1 MGALTIVAKYLIE
14 AAVEIQGLVDKPD
27 IVGALFSQTEG
38 LLGSELDL
46 RNLQNTGRIGR
57 IEVEV
62 EHKGDRTVGKIYIPS
77 NLDRYETSLLAAML
91 ESVDKVGPY
100 NAKVQVLRIG
110 DLREEKRKKIMDRAR
125 ELLSKIEAET
135 LPDTKEIVERFVD
148 QMKEAELVKYGSEG
162 LPAGPD
168 VDKSDTVIIVE
179 GRADVINLLKHGYR
193 NVIAIEGASGGI
205 PKSVVD
211 LSRKKTV
218 IAFVDG
224 DRGGDLVLRE
234 LLKSVDVDY
243 VARAPSG
250 KEVEQLTGKEIS
262 KALRNKLP
270 IEEYLLT
277 IEKKERQVIE
287 EAKQEAKEQRQE
299 QAQTTKEGKQEA
311 EASGAVE
318 VPVEKHET
326 APEEIKT
333 EKPHLTPPMQLE
345 VKIPPQVV
353 EEMSKLEG
361 TLEAVIYDENWNVIK
376 RVPVRDLVDALQQV
390 TNAHAIIFD
399 GVCTQRLVDAAASK
413 GVKLMA
419 MSRLGNIAK
428 VPASLQLASIG
439 DVLKTMEA
447 EAKPPA

>member
-1 MGALTIVAKYLIE
+1 MA
-14 AAVEIQGLVDKPD
+14 
-27 IVGALFSQTEG
+27 
-38 LLGSELDL
+38 
-46 RNLQNTGRIGR
+46 IG
-57 IEVEV
+57 
-62 EHKGDRTVGKIYIPS
+62 
-77 NLDRYETSLLAAML
+77 
-91 ESVDKVGPY
+91 
-100 NAKVQVLRIG
+100 
-110 DLREEKRKKIMDRAR
+110 
-125 ELLSKIEAET
+125 
-135 LPDTKEIVERFVD
+135 
-148 QMKEAELVKYGSEG
+148 
-162 LPAGPD
+162 
-168 VDKSDTVIIVE
+168 
-179 GRADVINLLKHGYR
+179 
-193 NVIAIEGASGGI
+193 
-205 PKSVVD
+205 
-211 LSRKKTV
+211 
-218 IAFVDG
+218 
-224 DRGGDLVLRE
+224 GGDLVLRE

-243 VARAPSG
+243 VARAPPSG

-299 QAQTTKEGKQEA
+299 QAQTAREGKQEA

-318 VPVEKHET
+318 VPVEKREA

-333 EKPHLTPPMQLE
+333 EKPHLTPSMQLE
-345 VKIPPQVV
+345 VKIPPPQVV

-361 TLEAVIYDENWNVIK
+361 TLEAVIYDENWNMIK

-428 VPASLQLASIG
+428 VPASLQLASIE
-439 DVLKTMEA
+439 DILKTMEA
-447 EAKPPA
+447 EAKPPRPSEEIKYTSASPFSNQPIFINSKGGFQYPHGGRYHLLLHVIIHVDLLPPALQ

>member
-62 EHKGDRTVGKIYIPS
+62 EHKGDKTVGKIYIPS

-148 QMKEAELVKYGSEG
+148 QMKEAELVKYGPEG

-205 PKSVVD
+205 PKSVID

-299 QAQTTKEGKQEA
+299 QAQTAREGKQEA

-318 VPVEKHET
+318 VPVEKREA

-333 EKPHLTPPMQLE
+333 EKPHLTPSMQLE

-361 TLEAVIYDENWNVIK
+361 TLEAVIYDENWNMIK

-428 VPASLQLASIG
+428 VPASLQLASIE
-439 DVLKTMEA
+439 DILKTMEA

>member
-46 RNLQNTGRIGR
+46 RNLQNPGRIGR

-100 NAKVQVLRIG
+100 NAKVQVLKIS

-135 LPDTKEIVERFVD
+135 LPDTKEIIERFVD
-148 QMKEAELVKYGSEG
+148 EMKEAELVKYGPEG

-168 VDKSDTVIIVE
+168 VEKSDTVIIVE

-193 NVIAIEGASGGI
+193 NVVAIEGASGGI
-205 PKSVVD
+205 PKSIVD
-211 LSRKKTV
+211 LSKKKTI

-287 EAKQEAKEQRQE
+287 EAKQEAKEHKAEQKEAPQE
-299 QAQTTKEGKQEA
+299 VTLA
-311 EASGAVE
+311 GAVE
-318 VPVEKHET
+318 VPVEKREPT
-326 APEEIKT
+326 PEEIKI

-345 VKIPPQVV
+345 VKVPPQVI
-353 EEMSKLEG
+353 EDMKKLEG
-361 TLEAVIYDENWNVIK
+361 TLEAIIYDENWNVIK
-376 RVPVRDLVDALQQV
+376 RVPVRDLVDSIQQV
-390 TNAHAIIFD
+390 SNAYAVVFD
-399 GVCTQRLVDAAASK
+399 GVCTQRLVDAVAAK
-413 GVKLMA
+413 GVKLMV

-428 VPASLQLASIG
+428 VPANLQLASIS
-439 DVLKTMEA
+439 DMIKTIEEA
-447 EAKPPA
+447 PKSPA